1 MKIYVVKDVNREYI
15 MIFTS
20 IRKAKKYL
28 NSDKETL
35 EMSTTDIPVTK
46 KGIFEAIIKGSGI
59 GGNSIGGEFN

>member
-1 MKIYVVKDVNREYI
+1 

-28 NSDKETL
+28 NSNKETL